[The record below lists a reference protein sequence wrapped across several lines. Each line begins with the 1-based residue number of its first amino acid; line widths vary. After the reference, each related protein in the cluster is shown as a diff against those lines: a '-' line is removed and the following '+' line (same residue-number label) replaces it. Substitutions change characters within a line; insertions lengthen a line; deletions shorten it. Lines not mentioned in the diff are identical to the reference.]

1 MTKDRMQKIVA
12 KQVPPEYQES
22 PWDYDERYDRY
33 VVIGP
38 RNWQDFWTEAY
49 GITRFCEEWFDAW
62 SDMKNPEATWAEPM
76 TIGEFME
83 CEEIK
88 KMSGEPWSADE
99 LNRWDKLFNEHH
111 GYRTSN
117 DEICEMLSL
126 LDGGNWQHTTLNGCV
141 QREWADCY
149 YDADVI
155 TEEGVDII
163 EANYFNLGTEW
174 IIDDDCGVYCYGW
187 NDDMIRQELAD
198 AIGCKPEEIEMYKF
212 AGWTSIAG
220 YEVV

>member
-22 PWDYDERYDRY
+22 PWDYDERYDRH

-49 GITRFCEEWFDAW
+49 GITRFCEEWFDFWAYMC
-62 SDMKNPEATWAEPM
+62 DPE
-76 TIGEFME
+76 TITIPPLPIRKFLESQ
-83 CEEIK
+83 EIV
-88 KMSGEPWSADE
+88 KMSGEEWTKDE
-99 LNRWDKLFNEHH
+99 LKRWIKLFDDHH
-111 GYRTSN
+111 GHSVSH
-117 DEICEMLSL
+117 DEVCEMLSL
-126 LDGGNWQHTTLNGCV
+126 LDGGNWQHEQICGVV

-155 TEEGVDII
+155 TKEGVDII

-174 IIDDDCGVYCYGW
+174 IIDDDCSVYCYGW

-198 AIGCKPEEIEMYKF
+198 AIECKPEEIEMHKF
-212 AGWTSIAG
+212 TGWTSVAG

>member
-1 MTKDRMQKIVA
+1 MTKDRVPKIVA
-12 KQVPPEYQES
+12 KQVPPDYQES

-49 GITRFCEEWFDAW
+49 GVTRYCEEWFDDW
-62 SDMKNPEATWAEPM
+62 GDMKNPEAEWIKPM
-76 TIGEFME
+76 SVREFLDF
-83 CEEIK
+83 EEIK
-88 KMSGEPWSADE
+88 KTSGELWTRDE
-99 LNRWDKLFNEHH
+99 LSRWIKLLNGHYWRHEE
-111 GYRTSN
+111 
-117 DEICEMLSL
+117 DEVCEMLNL
-126 LDGGNWQHTTLNGCV
+126 LDGGNWQHKQICGAV
-141 QREWADCY
+141 QSEWADCY

-155 TEEGVDII
+155 TDEGVQRI

-174 IIDDDCGVYCYGW
+174 IINDNCGVYCYGW

-198 AIGCKPEEIEMYKF
+198 AIGCEPEEIEMHKF
-212 AGWTSIAG
+212 AGWTSVAD